1 MKKTTSMN
9 SVLIV
14 ENISV
19 PFCKQRWHDAQ
30 RVNGIDSINKGD
42 SVTRKARGHSHKI
55 IRRRIKRRSQQND
68 CICMSHVTTREFIVQ
83 NKDRKK
89 ATTIFWFVRSV
100 TTEAMLFLLVLFFSC
115 FLIFFS
121 SFFSTIQFTITHL
134 FVMLELYAIWIQF
147 SDTTYKNTRTG
158 TSKRAESITHNR
170 TAHSLNCNENKK
182 KQKSKNN
189 NNNKHTYKWWPKKE
203 RKK

>member
-30 RVNGIDSINKGD
+30 RVNGIDSMDKGD

-100 TTEAMLFLLVLFFSC
+100 TTEAMLFLLVLFFLLFNFFFFFFFNHSIYNYPFIC
-115 FLIFFS
+115 DAWTIRHLNTIFRHNL
-121 SFFSTIQFTITHL
+121 QKH
-134 FVMLELYAIWIQF
+134 
-147 SDTTYKNTRTG
+147 SDWH
-158 TSKRAESITHNR
+158 E
-170 TAHSLNCNENKK
+170 
-182 KQKSKNN
+182 
-189 NNNKHTYKWWPKKE
+189 
-203 RKK
+203 

>member
-1 MKKTTSMN
+1 MFVNNTLEEKKFKKNRLNRTKYKKNDNHMKKTTSMN

-30 RVNGIDSINKGD
+30 RVNGIDSMDKGD

-100 TTEAMLFLLVLFFSC
+100 TTEAMLFLLVLFFLLFNFFFFFFFNHSIYNYPFIC
-115 FLIFFS
+115 DAWTIRHLNTIFRHNL
-121 SFFSTIQFTITHL
+121 QKH
-134 FVMLELYAIWIQF
+134 
-147 SDTTYKNTRTG
+147 SDWH
-158 TSKRAESITHNR
+158 E
-170 TAHSLNCNENKK
+170 
-182 KQKSKNN
+182 
-189 NNNKHTYKWWPKKE
+189 
-203 RKK
+203 